1 MRAMNAPA
9 NFVQLHPRLLVAAA
23 LGIATWV
30 FIRTRLDAL
39 PAFLVAWNVACWSW
53 IVLLAIMMSAHTP
66 AARREALGEEDVGAR
81 LVLVFVCV
89 AAGVSVAAIV
99 MELAGTPGGARSF
112 TGFQYALAGATVAGS
127 WLAVG
132 LAFSYHYAHLYCS
145 CGPGPRP
152 LRFPDERM
160 DDPGYWDFLYFAFT
174 ISVAAQTSDV
184 SVIGTPMRRLVIVH
198 SVLGFAFNAAIIGFS
213 INMFAGALAR

>member
-1 MRAMNAPA
+1 MGAPA
-9 NFVQLHPRLLVAAA
+9 SFLRLHPRLIAASILGVAAYA
-23 LGIATWV
+23 ILRPGHAP
-30 FIRTRLDAL
+30 LSS
-39 PAFLVAWNVACWSW
+39 FLVAWNVACWTW
-53 IVLLAIMMSAHTP
+53 IVLIAQMMSSRTP
-66 AARREALGEEDVGAR
+66 AARREAVGEEDVAAWI
-81 LVLVFVCV
+81 VLAFVCV

-99 MELAGTPGGARSF
+99 MELAATPGGVRSF
-112 TGFQYALAGATVAGS
+112 TGLTYALAGATVVGS

-132 LAFSYHYAHLYCS
+132 LTFASHYAHLYIS
-145 CGPGPRP
+145 SKPGARP
-152 LRFPDERM
+152 LRFPEDPAQ
-160 DDPGYWDFLYFAFT
+160 PGYWDFLYFAFT